1 MELKGKIAIV
11 TGSSR
16 GIGRAYALALGEAEA
31 EVVAVARTLNEPATV
46 KPGAAPSDR
55 QVHGGMPG
63 SVSGTAQAI
72 VAAGGKAIALG
83 CDVSQEP
90 EVQALVA
97 DVIKRYGRIDVLVNN
112 AAVYPRRNYLEETPE
127 TFDTIFHINVLG
139 YYLMMKHVLPHMIQ
153 RKSGSV
159 VNISNGGSL
168 ATNASCR
175 GQIGRDLLFYTM
187 TKATINRMNSF
198 IADEVA
204 EYGIAVNALTPGIIK
219 SEGMDDALGD
229 DFDYTGDGIQ
239 ILPATP
245 EILGPPLLHL
255 AKQTAKTCTGQIFK
269 TPEWGKTWPK

>member
-97 DVIKRYGRIDVLVNN
+97 
-112 AAVYPRRNYLEETPE
+112 AVYPRRNYLEETPE

-168 ATNASCR
+168 ATNASRR